1 MKIIVA
7 NWKLNP
13 ATEKEAIKL
22 AKESDLEGLV
32 ICPPFPF
39 LEAVAKVIK
48 KAKLGAQDLFWE
60 EKGAYTG
67 EVSGSQ
73 LKDLCVE
80 YVIIGHSERRL
91 KLEETDEMVAKKIKA
106 ALKDGLK
113 PILCVGETA
122 EERAQG
128 KTREIV
134 GKELRLGLSL
144 IPGREKEV
152 IVAYEPIWAIGTGA
166 PDTPENML
174 EMVEFI
180 YRQLMSYA
188 GATVGEFKNSKTQ
201 KLTNSLKIIYGGSV
215 TSKNAEDF
223 LKHKE
228 IRGALVGGA
237 SLNSKEIKNIISVS
251 KKYA

>member
-1 MKIIVA
+1 MKLIVA

-13 ATEKEAIKL
+13 DTEKEAVNL
-22 AKESDLEGLV
+22 AKESDVEGLI

-91 KLEETDEMVAKKIKA
+91 KLGETDEMVAKKIKA

-122 EERAQG
+122 EERARG
-128 KTREIV
+128 IAEEVVER
-134 GKELRLGLSL
+134 ELRIGLSL
-144 IPGREKEV
+144 IPEKEKEV
-152 IVAYEPIWAIGTGA
+152 IVAYEPIWAIGTGT
-166 PDTPENML
+166 PDTPGNML
-174 EMVEFI
+174 EMVRLI
-180 YRQLMSYA
+180 K
-188 GATVGEFKNSKTQ
+188 GAA
-201 KLTNSLKIIYGGSV
+201 IYGGSI
-215 TSKNAEDF
+215 TSENAEDF
-223 LKHKE
+223 LKHQE

-237 SLNSKEIKNIISVS
+237 SLNSKEIKNIILVS